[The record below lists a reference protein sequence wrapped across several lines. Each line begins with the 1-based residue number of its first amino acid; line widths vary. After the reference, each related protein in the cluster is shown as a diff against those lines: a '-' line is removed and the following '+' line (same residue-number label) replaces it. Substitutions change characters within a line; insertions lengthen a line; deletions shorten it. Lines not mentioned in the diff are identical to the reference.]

1 MAERLAPLVVAA
13 LLAGCAMP
21 PPKVPVEHRRVV
33 AAAPFDVRARV
44 AQKLGELGL
53 VPARGL
59 TAEGP
64 LHVGPFVAREA
75 WADCRSILVE
85 DDTQQVKR
93 MSWARPQARQG
104 ELSVALVPSGGG
116 TAVDVS
122 ARFSAT
128 YLDRY
133 RNTPFS
139 EPCTST
145 GVLERELLDAAG

>member
-1 MAERLAPLVVAA
+1 MAERTAPLLVAA

-21 PPKVPVEHRRVV
+21 PPPAPAEQRRVV
-33 AAAPFDVRARV
+33 AATPFDVRARLT
-44 AQKLGELGL
+44 QKLGELGL
-53 VPARGL
+53 GPARGP
-59 TAEGP
+59 TEGGP
-64 LHVGPFVAREA
+64 LHVGPFPARET
-75 WADCRSILVE
+75 WADCRSILIE
-85 DDTQQVKR
+85 DDTERFKR
-93 MSWARPQARQG
+93 MSWARPQARAG
-104 ELSVALVPSGGG
+104 DLAIGLFPSGAG

-139 EPCTST
+139 EPCTSK